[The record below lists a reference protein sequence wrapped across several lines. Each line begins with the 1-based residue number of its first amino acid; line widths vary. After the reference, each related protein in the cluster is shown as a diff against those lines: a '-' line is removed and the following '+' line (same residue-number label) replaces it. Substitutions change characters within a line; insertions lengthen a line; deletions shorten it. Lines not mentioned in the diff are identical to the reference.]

1 MIGVKKTG
9 VAGHRFETPDG
20 GIGIELLTH
29 EAVHKGDVYL
39 KNMNNSTTNPFIT
52 KAVAT
57 AAYPEKVVVALE
69 AIDSGAVGCFQLYG
83 VCDAF
88 CEGTVAITAGDYLQ
102 VTNGLSYFT
111 TETTT
116 KSVYSSAMAL
126 EAYAVAAAAL
136 KKVIL
141 LDVPTQT
148 A

>member
-1 MIGVKKTG
+1 MIGVRKTG

-20 GIGIELLTH
+20 GMGIELLTH
-29 EAVHKGDVYL
+29 GAVAKGEVYQM
-39 KNMNNSTTNPFIT
+39 NMNNSTANPFIT

-69 AIDSGAVGCFQLYG
+69 AIASGAVGCFQLYG
-83 VCDAF
+83 MCDAF
-88 CEGTVAITAGDYLQ
+88 CEGTTDIVAGDYLQ
-102 VTNGLSYFT
+102 VTNGLAYFT
-111 TETTT
+111 TESTT

-126 EAYAVAAAAL
+126 EAYTVAAAAL
-136 KKVIL
+136 KKIIL